1 MKRRDFAIDT
11 SHKEKKVKILVTGG
25 AGFIGSAV
33 IRKILRESNDS
44 VVNVDKLTYA
54 GNLESLSEV
63 VDEMHLRT
71 RYAFEQADICD
82 GEKMRQIFATHKP
95 DIVMHLAAESHVDR
109 SIDGPGEFI
118 QTNIVGTFQLLQA
131 ARNYYQELG
140 EEQKRRFRLHHISTD
155 EVYGSLGASGFFLET
170 TPYSPNS
177 PYSASKASSDHLVR
191 SWKETF
197 GLPTVVTNCSNNYG
211 PYQFPEKLIPLM
223 VLNGLE
229 GKPLPVYGKGENIR
243 DWLYVDD
250 HAEALL
256 LVAKKGKVGETYNIG
271 GNCEKTNLEVVHT
284 ICDLLDEISP
294 NPKIGAR
301 RALIKYVT
309 DRPGHDMRYAID
321 ATKIKNE
328 LGFAPKESFASGIE
342 KTVRWYLEHASWV
355 KRVQDGSYH
364 RERLGLG

>member
-1 MKRRDFAIDT
+1 M
-11 SHKEKKVKILVTGG
+11 
-25 AGFIGSAV
+25 
-33 IRKILRESNDS
+33 
-44 VVNVDKLTYA
+44 
-54 GNLESLSEV
+54 
-63 VDEMHLRT
+63 
-71 RYAFEQADICD
+71 
-82 GEKMRQIFATHKP
+82 
-95 DIVMHLAAESHVDR
+95 
-109 SIDGPGEFI
+109 
-118 QTNIVGTFQLLQA
+118 
-131 ARNYYQELG
+131 
-140 EEQKRRFRLHHISTD
+140 
-155 EVYGSLGASGFFLET
+155 
-170 TPYSPNS
+170 
-177 PYSASKASSDHLVR
+177 R

-355 KRVQDGSYH
+355 KRVQDGSYQ